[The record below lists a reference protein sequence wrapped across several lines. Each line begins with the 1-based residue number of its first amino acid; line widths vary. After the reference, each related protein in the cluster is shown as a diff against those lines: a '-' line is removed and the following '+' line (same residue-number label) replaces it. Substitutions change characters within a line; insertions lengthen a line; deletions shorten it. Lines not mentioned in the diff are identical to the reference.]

1 MSVRP
6 TDVDPLVVPFLHAA
20 DETCA
25 REQLGELL
33 IAHATPI
40 VGPIIQRQL
49 AFGGAAR
56 RDHEREDLHATVLLR
71 LTAQL
76 WALRRGELTT
86 PIVSLPAYA
95 ATAAYNACHEW
106 LRRRAP
112 RRASLQSRARYVLTH
127 DPRLTL
133 WEVAERDWCCAAI
146 DARDRAIAA
155 SEDQVREVA
164 GDRLAAIRRATEGGG
179 DPSTSPRAFAAF
191 IRATLDALQRPCR
204 FVTFVTVLADCLGEI
219 DVIAADDARR
229 GNGDGDG
236 DHARDRSGIEAL
248 ADPRPTA
255 ADALAHRQS
264 LMRLWVEIRALPP
277 RQRAALLLN
286 LRDDDGRGTIE
297 LWPQTGVASVAELAA
312 ALDLTDAQ
320 LRALWPTLPR
330 DDQWIAAHL
339 GVTRRQ
345 VINLRKCARERLA
358 RRLRDIFVAPGG
370 GR

>member
-1 MSVRP
+1 MSGRP

-25 REQLGELL
+25 RERLGELL
-33 IAHATPI
+33 TAHASPV

-56 RDHEREDLHATVLLR
+56 RDHDREDLQSTVLLR

-76 WALRRGELTT
+76 WALRRGEAAS
-86 PIVSLPAYA
+86 PIVSLSAYA

-112 RRASLQSRARYVLTH
+112 RRASVQSRARYVLTH
-127 DPRLTL
+127 DPRLTI
-133 WEVAERDWCCAAI
+133 WEVADRDWCCAAL

-164 GDRLAAIRRATEGGG
+164 GERLAGIRRAIDGGG

-191 IRATLDALQRPCR
+191 IHAILDALQRPCR
-204 FVTFVTVLADCLGEI
+204 FVTLVTVLADCLGEV
-219 DVIAADDARR
+219 DVVSSDEAER
-229 GNGDGDG
+229 GESP
-236 DHARDRSGIEAL
+236 RSAIEGL
-248 ADPRPTA
+248 PDPSPTA
-255 ADALAHRQS
+255 ADALAHRS
-264 LMRLWVEIRALPP
+264 ALVRVWVEIRALPL
-277 RQRAALLLN
+277 RQRVALLVN
-286 LRDDDGRGTIE
+286 LRDDEGRGTIE
-297 LWPQTGVASVAELAA
+297 LWPQTGIASMAELAE
-312 ALDLTDAQ
+312 ALDITKAQ
-320 LRALWPTLPR
+320 FLELWPTLPR
-330 DDQWIAAHL
+330 DDQWIASQL

-358 RRLRDIFVAPGG
+358 RRLRDVFMPAGG